1 MEALAVVVGLGLVA
15 VSPFVPG
22 LRPVAKKLVVG
33 GLVVAAVTKNAI
45 TATGEQWMDLVA
57 EARAER
63 NPPKP
68 PVIIESVAIP
78 LPPPQAES

>member
-1 MEALAVVVGLGLVA
+1 MEALAVVIGLGLVV

-33 GLVVAAVTKNAI
+33 GLAVATVTKSAI
-45 TATGEQWMDLVA
+45 TATGEQWMDLVT

-63 NPPKP
+63 NPSKP
-68 PVIIESVAIP
+68 PVIIESVATP
-78 LPPPQAES
+78 LPPPAES